1 MTPHSN
7 LRSRGARRPLMAVL
21 TAVAL
26 ITAPA
31 AHAHGGGS
39 EVSEASA
46 LSGLSIAASVVAPVG
61 LLSAGAVL
69 TVTAVKVTADGV
81 VWVLERAADGVSAVV
96 TLGASAAVGTS
107 VAVGT
112 VVTCS
117 AVGTGWVLSA
127 AGEAL
132 LYVPDALGAS
142 LLYDQRV
149 TW

>member
-1 MTPHSN
+1 
-7 LRSRGARRPLMAVL
+7 MATL
-21 TAVAL
+21 AAVA
-26 ITAPA
+26 IAVAPA
-31 AHAHGGGS
+31 AQAHGS
-39 EVSEASA
+39 ELSQASA
-46 LSGLSIAASVVAPVG
+46 LSGLSVAASVMAPVG

-81 VWVLERAADGVSAVV
+81 VWVLERAADGASAVV
-96 TLGASAAVGTS
+96 ALGASAAVGTS

-112 VVTCS
+112 AVTCS

-142 LLYDQRV
+142 LLYDQQV